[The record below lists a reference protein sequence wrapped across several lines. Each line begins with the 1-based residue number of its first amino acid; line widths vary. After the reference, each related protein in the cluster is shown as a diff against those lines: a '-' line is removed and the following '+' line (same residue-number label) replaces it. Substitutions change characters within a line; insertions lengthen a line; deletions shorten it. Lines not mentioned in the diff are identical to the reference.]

1 MNFELTRTVATI
13 LPACSSAM
21 SLSDTRIPVR
31 LSSSHHNLT
40 FHWTDKAFYVLH
52 DVRKAEGTA
61 PSSTLRPALTVSCQ
75 LEGPRHTRTHD
86 VLHHN
91 LLRVHFDSEAN
102 TLTVSYLKPKNK
114 NKHAQLV
121 VLKGVV
127 HDVDPKVVET
137 WAEGVMKALYEDNGV
152 KRCRRLLV
160 FVNPHGGVGK
170 GVKLFKKVV
179 EPVFLASGCD
189 LTVVQTERRGHAF
202 DYVKTLSLDYDAIV
216 TVSGDGLIHEVLN
229 GLAQHE
235 DPIKALNISLAPIP
249 AGSGNGLALN
259 LIGIEHTDTAS
270 AALNVI
276 KGRPMKTDLFSI
288 TQGGK
293 RSLSFMSQSLG
304 LMADLDLDTEHLRW
318 IGDTR
323 FMYGLLRGIIT
334 FNPCPI
340 QLSMKVAGLD
350 KDAMAKAFHD
360 KKLAPQDPKDSI
372 ERTNSASGALPSLQ
386 YLPDDKEGWIDF
398 EDPILFVYAGQGP
411 YVGRDYMAFPVSLP
425 DDGYIDLSI
434 MPLTTRGEMLS
445 AIDGAETGENF
456 WLSQLQYYKAH
467 AYRVKPLSKKG
478 NFSVDEPKPGMPL
491 GYGHHL
497 AFFHARKAEHQLRED
512 GTDEEI
518 SPPAP
523 FLTRMWAGGKIT
535 WDIDNPLIS
544 GAKTTSSGSV
554 LTALKKGF
562 EKNRPMV
569 FVTQKIEFTMEG
581 KSTPSLV
588 EERQH
593 VYLAEG
599 RVVRKEPRL
608 VPDIPASVDFSF
620 TYKPTPVT
628 LFRFSSLMFN
638 AHHIHLDKD
647 YTTNVEGYPERLVHG
662 PLTAMMLLETLTFN
676 YPMAHI
682 KEFEY
687 RATNP
692 MYVDR
697 ELTLNGTWVDETT
710 AKVWCVDD
718 EGVVGMRGTIKTAA

>member
-1 MNFELTRTVATI
+1 
-13 LPACSSAM
+13 M

-61 PSSTLRPALTVSCQ
+61 PSSTPRIALTVSYQ
-75 LEGPRHTRTHD
+75 PEGPRHTRTHD

-91 LLRVHFDSEAN
+91 LLRVSFDSESN
-102 TLTVSYLKPKNK
+102 TLTVSYLKPKKK

-137 WAEGVMKALYEDNGV
+137 WAEGVMKALYEDNGA

-170 GVKLFKKVV
+170 GVKLYKKVV

-235 DPIKALNISLAPIP
+235 DPMKALNISLAPIP

-259 LIGIEHTDTAS
+259 LIGIENTDSAS
-270 AALNVI
+270 AALNVV

-323 FMYGLLRGIIT
+323 FIYGLLRGIIT

-360 KKLAPQDPKDSI
+360 KRLASQDPKDSI
-372 ERTNSASGALPSLQ
+372 EKTNSSSGALPSLQ

-478 NFSVDEPKPGMPL
+478 NFSVDAGESKKKVTLDEWIASPPTTSGVDHLHFEHLADLYITLPTRDGSRKPHEEPKPGMPL

-544 GAKTTSSGSV
+544 GTKTTSSGSV

-581 KSTPSLV
+581 KSTPSVV

-608 VPDIPASVDFSF
+608 VPDIPASADFSF

-647 YTTNVEGYPERLVHG
+647 YTTNVEGYP
-662 PLTAMMLLETLTFN
+662 
-676 YPMAHI
+676 
-682 KEFEY
+682 
-687 RATNP
+687 
-692 MYVDR
+692 
-697 ELTLNGTWVDETT
+697 GTSRTRFDP
-710 AKVWCVDD
+710 
-718 EGVVGMRGTIKTAA
+718 G